1 MTVETV
7 ITKPNCRPAFPKVEV
22 EVKLREVLLN
32 ATMAE
37 ASLKG
42 IHLPSEPSAQ
52 AAAAVRLD
60 SLGVVELLCEIE
72 PIVGFELKDSLVR
85 AGGYNSVNQ
94 AMDQLMPR
102 IEQAWAKTGNK
113 GAKK

>member
-1 MTVETV
+1 MAVATISGRGRT
-7 ITKPNCRPAFPKVEV
+7 AFPKAKAEA
-22 EVKLREVLLN
+22 KLREVLLN
-32 ATMAE
+32 AARSE

-42 IHLPSEPSAQ
+42 VELPIDVQAG

-60 SLGVVELLCEIE
+60 SLEVVELLCEIE

-85 AGGYNSVNQ
+85 AGGYNSVAQ
-94 AMDQLMPR
+94 AMDHLMPR
-102 IEQAWAKTGNK
+102 VEKAWEKNGNN

>member
-1 MTVETV
+1 MAVETA
-7 ITKPNCRPAFPKVEV
+7 ITKPVSTTAFPKAEV
-22 EVKLREVLLN
+22 EGKLREVLLY
-32 ATMAE
+32 AAMAE

-42 IHLPSEPSAQ
+42 VHLPSEPSVQ

-94 AMDQLMPR
+94 AMDHLMPR
-102 IEQAWAKTGNK
+102 IEQAWAKNGNK